1 MVSSLLIGFRMPP
14 IFEQQRIHPNR
25 QELPEALQ
33 CHDRTAR
40 HPAMTR
46 RHRRARR
53 VANEIHQLPWRDV
66 VNPYAPI
73 EILDA
78 EQLETIVRSAYKV
91 LATQGM
97 RFLEPGSRKMMR
109 EAGADVDEAT
119 MMVRFD
125 PALVEEKL
133 ALAPSKFGLRARNP
147 AHNLS
152 VGGNNILFSSV
163 GGPAF
168 CSDLDKG
175 RRPGTYAEMCDYFRI
190 IQSLNIIHLEGGG
203 AFEAM
208 DLPAE
213 TRHLDLYLAQY
224 RLLDKNAQS
233 YALGGER
240 TVDSIEMA
248 CIALETDRA
257 GLAEEPA
264 LLGIINTNS
273 PMQLDIPMTEA
284 IVELSTAGQ
293 VSCITP
299 FTLAGSMSPA
309 TLAGTLVQQTAE
321 VLAVATLSQVIKPG
335 ALIMYGSFASNVDMR
350 SGAPAL
356 GTPEY
361 TKAAQASGQIARHL
375 GLPFRS
381 SNTNVSNCVDGQAVF
396 ESEMSIWGSVMGHAN
411 LVNHAAGWL
420 EGGLTASFEK
430 LIIDAEMLQM
440 MAEYLRPIE
449 VSDDELALDAIAEV
463 GPGGH
468 HFGTK
473 HTLERYETAFYT
485 PIISN
490 RQNFESWQESGSI
503 HISTRANTIWKQ
515 LLNEYE
521 QPPIDPAIDEALVDY
536 ANRRKQAILGKAS

>member
-1 MVSSLLIGFRMPP
+1 
-14 IFEQQRIHPNR
+14 
-25 QELPEALQ
+25 
-33 CHDRTAR
+33 
-40 HPAMTR
+40 MTR
-46 RHRRARR
+46 RSHRTKR
-53 VANEIHQLPWRDV
+53 VVDEIRQLPWRSV

-78 EQLETIVRSAYKV
+78 RQIEIIVQAALTVLES
-91 LATQGM
+91 QGM
-97 RFLEPGSRKMMR
+97 RFLDAGSRKILQD
-109 EAGADVDEAT
+109 AGADVDEAS
-119 MMVRFD
+119 MMVCFD
-125 PALVEEKL
+125 AGLVREKL
-133 ALAPSKFGLRARNP
+133 ASAPSSFGLRARNP
-147 AHNLS
+147 AHNLE
-152 VGGNNILFSSV
+152 VGGNNIVFSSV

-175 RRPGTYAEMCDYFRI
+175 RRPGTYTEMCDFLRI
-190 IQSLNIIHLEGGG
+190 VQSLNIVHQEGGG

-213 TRHLDLYLAQY
+213 SRHLDLYLAQA

-233 YALGGER
+233 YALGRER

-257 GLAEEPA
+257 GLAEQPA

-273 PMQLDIPMTEA
+273 PMQLDIPMSEA
-284 IVELSTAGQ
+284 VIELAGAGQ
-293 VSCITP
+293 VCCITP

-321 VLAVATLSQVIKPG
+321 VLAVATFAQIVNPG
-335 ALIMYGSFASNVDMR
+335 APVMYGSFASNVDMR

-361 TKAAQASGQIARHL
+361 AKAAQASGQIARHL
-375 GLPFRS
+375 QLPFRS
-381 SNTNVSNCVDGQAVF
+381 SNTTVSNCVDSQAAF
-396 ESEMSIWGSVMGHAN
+396 ESQTSLWGSVMGHAN

-449 VSDDELALDAIAEV
+449 VNDDELALDAIAEV
-463 GPGGH
+463 APGGH
-468 HFGTK
+468 HFGTS
-473 HTLERYETAFYT
+473 HTLARYETAFYT
-485 PIISN
+485 PMLAN
-490 RQNFESWQESGSI
+490 RQNFDSWQESGSI
-503 HISTRANTIWKQ
+503 DISARANTIWKQ
-515 LLNEYE
+515 MLRDYE
-521 QPPIDPAIDEALVDY
+521 QPALDPAIDDALVEY
-536 ANRRKQAILGKAS
+536 VEKRKQAIAAAAS